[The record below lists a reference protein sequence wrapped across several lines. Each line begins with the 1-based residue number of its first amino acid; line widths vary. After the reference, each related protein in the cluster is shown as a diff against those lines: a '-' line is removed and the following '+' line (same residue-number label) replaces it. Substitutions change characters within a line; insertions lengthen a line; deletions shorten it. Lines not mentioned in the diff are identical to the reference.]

1 MSSTIFRP
9 LRGALDPQ
17 RKLADARRR
26 AKQDVG
32 TDSTKLIRAA
42 QEALAAVG
50 PALGAEPVKFEVP
63 GGSLIKE
70 FNGALL
76 LIVAPQ
82 AVWAARRPVSG
93 LDVVSEVL
101 AAEVALAGLRANR
114 KPDPPVQLSRGDSEL
129 LDKAG
134 FTEADPQAPSA
145 FERSR
150 LEYEM
155 LLRHSFTLEQ
165 AGKIL
170 SVSPS
175 RLRQR
180 LSGHE
185 RTLYGFK
192 EGRGWRIP
200 NFQFSG
206 KKLVRGI
213 EQVVPRIRS
222 DAHPLSVARW
232 FSTPHQDLVA
242 DHEEQSAT
250 PLQWL
255 AGGHSPEVIA
265 DLASEI

>member
-1 MSSTIFRP
+1 
-9 LRGALDPQ
+9 
-17 RKLADARRR
+17 
-26 AKQDVG
+26 VG
-32 TDSTKLIRAA
+32 TDRTKLIQAA

-50 PALGAEPVKFEVP
+50 LAVGAKPVKFEVP
-63 GGSLIKE
+63 AGSLIKE
-70 FNGALL
+70 AEGALL
-76 LIVAPQ
+76 LIVTPQ
-82 AVWAARRPVSG
+82 VVWAAKSPVSG
-93 LDVVSEVL
+93 LDVASELL

-114 KPDPPVQLSRGDSEL
+114 KPDPPVHLSRGDSEL

-134 FTEADPQAPSA
+134 LTEADSQAPSA
-145 FERSR
+145 FERSQ

-200 NFQFSG
+200 KFQFIN

-213 EQVVPRIRS
+213 EQVAPRIRS
-222 DAHPLSVARW
+222 NAHPLSVSRW

-242 DHEEQSAT
+242 DDEEERAT

-255 AGGHSPEVIA
+255 AAGHSPKVIA